1 MYSYRNPAGG
11 MAAFFKKG
19 NVLAAFILI
28 NAAVWL
34 FLKLVGVILF
44 LYKSDNIREFINLL
58 ALPAGLP
65 GIAARPW
72 TCITYMFTHYD
83 FFHILFN
90 MLWLYWFG
98 RIFLEFLNKRQFIAT
113 YILGGLAGAAFYV
126 ASYNIFPVFRDVY
139 LDAIALGASASVMAI
154 VVAISF
160 YAPNYSLYLL
170 FFGQVR
176 IKYIALVSIVL
187 DLLFISSSNSG
198 GHIAHLGGA
207 AWGFLFAFL
216 LRNHIDLTAS
226 LGRLRSVRVSNP
238 FKKQKPPRKTYTR
251 ERPLSD
257 EDYNYR
263 KARQQERIDRILDKI
278 SRSGYDSLT
287 KEEKEILFN
296 SSSKK

>member
-1 MYSYRNPAGG
+1 MYNYRDPAGG
-11 MAAFFKKG
+11 MTAFFKKG
-19 NVLAAFILI
+19 NVLAVFILI

-44 LYKSDNIREFINLL
+44 LYKNDNIQEFINLL
-58 ALPAGLP
+58 ALPAHLP
-65 GIAARPW
+65 DIAARPW

-98 RIFLEFLNKRQFIAT
+98 RIFLEFLNKRQFMAT
-113 YILGGLAGAAFYV
+113 YILGGLAGAVFYV
-126 ASYNIFPVFRDVY
+126 ASYNIFPVFDPNEN
-139 LDAIALGASASVMAI
+139 AIAIGASASVMAI

-170 FFGQVR
+170 FFGKVR

-187 DLLFISSSNSG
+187 DLLFISLSNPG

-207 AWGFLFAFL
+207 FWGFLFAIL
-216 LRNHIDLTAS
+216 LRNRIDLTVS
-226 LGRLRSVRVSNP
+226 LSRLRSVRISNP
-238 FKKQKPPRKTYTR
+238 FKKKKPPRATYAQP
-251 ERPLSD
+251 RPVSD

-278 SRSGYDSLT
+278 SRSGYESLT
-287 KEEKEILFN
+287 REEKEILF
-296 SSSKK
+296 SSSNKK